1 MAAFPPESGAF
12 SWSMLQQAV
21 ELGYQCGEQTPW
33 VNTVRTCLEGKGI
46 EPTNNAAWRAL
57 RQSVIGRQPVLQ
69 AEGRSALDGAV
80 HGKPPWSDQG

>member
-1 MAAFPPESGAF
+1 
-12 SWSMLQQAV
+12 MLQQAV

-69 AEGRSALDGAV
+69 AEGRSALDGAG
-80 HGKPPWSDQG
+80 HGNHLGPIKAEELSPRWADPSSSP